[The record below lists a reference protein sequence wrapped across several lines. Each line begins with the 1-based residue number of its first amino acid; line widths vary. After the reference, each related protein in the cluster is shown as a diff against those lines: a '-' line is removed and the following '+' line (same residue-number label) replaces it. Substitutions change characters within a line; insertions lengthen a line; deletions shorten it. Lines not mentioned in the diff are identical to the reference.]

1 MTDSGS
7 THDERRRDI
16 LTQVARGDLAPEQ
29 AAELLAAIEREVA
42 AGDAAPADAST
53 SGTGASASGTGAST
67 PWSASSSS
75 SSSSSTGS
83 SSSSSSAS
91 SDGLAT
97 GVRVIRVEGALRI
110 VEVQGDASVR
120 EAVASGPHSAR
131 RDGDVLVIEGQ
142 PDFLGD
148 DGDDDDDDDSD
159 FPGARFRFRGPVWS
173 SARAGVVVG
182 GRRHNIHTIQGARRQ
197 PLVIRMHPD
206 LELLAHVE
214 AGTLSVK
221 DVKGPI
227 KATVQAGSAKIKGFA
242 SPLDLD
248 VSAGSVTAR
257 GHLDHGESKVSCDAG
272 SVKLI
277 LDRTSSVTID
287 ASSNL
292 GKVSLPGAPDGPGG
306 IQGLLQSSHQA
317 TVGGGEGSL
326 HISVNVGS
334 ASVTI
339 DE

>member
-1 MTDSGS
+1 
-7 THDERRRDI
+7 
-16 LTQVARGDLAPEQ
+16 
-29 AAELLAAIEREVA
+29 
-42 AGDAAPADAST
+42 
-53 SGTGASASGTGAST
+53 
-67 PWSASSSS
+67 
-75 SSSSSTGS
+75 
-83 SSSSSSAS
+83 
-91 SDGLAT
+91 
-97 GVRVIRVEGALRI
+97 VRTIRVEGALRI
-110 VEVQGDASVR
+110 VEVQGDPSVR

-142 PDFLGD
+142 PDFLS
-148 DGDDDDDDDSD
+148 DDDDDDDDDEDGDSF

-182 GRRHNIHTIQGARRQ
+182 GRRHGVHSIQGARRQ

-206 LELLAHVE
+206 LALLAHVE
-214 AGTLSVK
+214 AGTLSVR

-257 GHLDHGESKVSCDAG
+257 GHLDHGTSRVSCDAG
-272 SVKLI
+272 SVKLV
-277 LDRTSSVTID
+277 LDSTSSVTID

-292 GKVSLPGAPDGPGG
+292 GKVNLPGAPEGPGG
-306 IQGLLQSSHQA
+306 IQGLLQSTHQA
-317 TVGGGEGSL
+317 VVGSGEGEL

-334 ASVTI
+334 ASVI
-339 DE
+339 ISE